1 MRCYFQTQSSCFSPN
16 RTHKNSYQLLSVG
29 RPMLLAS
36 YLLLDTLKKHA
47 NVQTREV
54 DGLQAIK
61 SLKKNDRY
69 SLYIRWNKGIVAL
82 HD

>member
-29 RPMLLAS
+29 RPMLFAS

-61 SLKKNDRY
+61 SLKNDCY
-69 SLYIRWNKGIVAL
+69 FLYIRWNKGKVAL

>member
-1 MRCYFQTQSSCFSPN
+1 
-16 RTHKNSYQLLSVG
+16 
-29 RPMLLAS
+29 MLLAS